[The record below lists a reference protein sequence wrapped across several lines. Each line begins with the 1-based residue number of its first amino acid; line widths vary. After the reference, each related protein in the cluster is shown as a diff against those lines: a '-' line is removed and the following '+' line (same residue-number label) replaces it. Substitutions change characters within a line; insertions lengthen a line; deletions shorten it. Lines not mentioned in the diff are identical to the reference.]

1 LPEPLSFA
9 IFRPVDIREISETDW
24 AQVWPIVRNVVEAAE
39 TFVYDPSMSSSQA
52 WQTWVEAPP
61 GLTVV
66 AIQEHRVVGTAKMG
80 PNHQGPGSHV
90 STASFMVAADARGR
104 GVGTAMCRYALAWA
118 KERGYAGMQFNA
130 VAESNH
136 RAVELY
142 QRHGFTVIG
151 TVPGAFAHPTL
162 GNVGLHVMYCPFLA
176 SIHRPIPL
184 GRRAP
189 IIALILTAV
198 VSMLRSGSCARTVT
212 PGRTEGGAQDDAS
225 HARLRGHLTDLRRR
239 SYLPRRVTA

>member
-1 LPEPLSFA
+1 MKRDLPEEGCRTNHTSLNVYRRRQSVRHSGRKGGTGENGLPEPLSFV
-9 IFRPVDIREISETDW
+9 IFRAVDIREISETDW
-24 AQVWPIVRNVVEAAE
+24 AQVWPIVRHVVAAAE
-39 TFVYDPSMSSSQA
+39 TFVYDPSMSSAQA

-66 AIQEHRVVGTAKMG
+66 ALQENRVVGTAKMG

-90 STASFMVAADARGR
+90 STASFMVAADARGH

-162 GNVGLHVMYCPFLA
+162 GYVGLHVMYCTF
-176 SIHRPIPL
+176 
-184 GRRAP
+184 
-189 IIALILTAV
+189 
-198 VSMLRSGSCARTVT
+198 
-212 PGRTEGGAQDDAS
+212 
-225 HARLRGHLTDLRRR
+225 
-239 SYLPRRVTA
+239 